1 MTNQELNGHLLMIF
15 SIMLKAVQNGATP
28 DARAAMTKEEKYQY
42 GIMMRAI
49 AKYQHEFDKRL
60 NKDLANKIDEASFA
74 FLDMVTLINNPETKS
89 KALDLFAMMKLFV
102 DGEGKIIHDDGTE
115 VQV

>member
-1 MTNQELNGHLLMIF
+1 
-15 SIMLKAVQNGATP
+15 
-28 DARAAMTKEEKYQY
+28 
-42 GIMMRAI
+42 
-49 AKYQHEFDKRL
+49 
-60 NKDLANKIDEASFA
+60 
-74 FLDMVTLINNPETKS
+74 MVTLINNPENKS